1 MATATRKRP
10 RATAV
15 NQELVGQASAFLQ
28 ELPEKQKEDL
38 SLREAVKQMQDPLK
52 AALAKGYSY
61 EDLAKM
67 LAGKGIKISALTLK
81 NYIPSGKRQTAK
93 TKAKR
98 VKKSIGEA
106 DASVEPA
113 SEEAISPQESS
124 ETSTSETPSN
134 EVTAEPTP
142 APTKARRGRAKS
154 AETTKSAAAKTKA
167 DSETSTRQSRTRKS
181 STAKATSK
189 SPSTRGRRKSE
200 AAK

>member
-28 ELPEKQKEDL
+28 VLPEKQKEDL
-38 SLREAVKQMQDPLK
+38 FLREAVNQMQDSLK
-52 AALAKGYSY
+52 AALAKGYNY

-67 LAGKGIKISALTLK
+67 LSEKGIKISALTLK
-81 NYIPSGKRQTAK
+81 NYVPSGKRQTAK

-98 VKKSIGEA
+98 VKKSVGDTA
-106 DASVEPA
+106 TPVEPA
-113 SEEAISPQESS
+113 SAEAMSPQEP
-124 ETSTSETPSN
+124 SETPSN
-134 EVTAEPTP
+134 EVMAEPTP
-142 APTKARRGRAKS
+142 APTKAKRGRAKS
-154 AETTKSAAAKTKA
+154 AETTKSAAAKTYA
-167 DSETSTRQSRTRKS
+167 GSETSTQQSRTRKS
-181 STAKATSK
+181 STAKATTK

>member
-28 ELPEKQKEDL
+28 DLPEKQKEDL
-38 SLREAVKQMQDPLK
+38 SLRQAVQQMQEPLK

-67 LAGKGIKISALTLK
+67 LAGKGINISALTLK

-98 VKKSIGEA
+98 VKKSVGEA
-106 DASVEPA
+106 ATPVEPA
-113 SEEAISPQESS
+113 SAEAVAPQEPS
-124 ETSTSETPSN
+124 ETYADD
-134 EVTAEPTP
+134 VAAEPTP

-154 AETTKSAAAKTKA
+154 TETTKSAVAKTKA
-167 DSETSTRQSRTRKS
+167 GSETSIPPSHTRRS
-181 STAKATSK
+181 STAKATTK
-189 SPSTRGRRKSE
+189 SSSARGRRKSE
-200 AAK
+200 ATK